1 MNNING
7 LTIEE
12 NTDIVV
18 YGFSVLHRIEFL
30 EFVLQFGMEFEG
42 VDSFLTALMNSK
54 PLTFKNDMKPQY
66 EEFKKYLKEFYAI
79 LLDANNFVDKD
90 NIVFCGLN
98 PIDVLQRV
106 CGLSCIKRKY
116 LYYLKRPEKYI
127 VKNENYIRI
136 KTSKV
141 DGQIVHHNSA
151 WTNYDDFLLSKG
163 IVEKG
168 YGNCII
174 LLIKILGGNIFED
187 NSIWNYPS
195 EGEPVWYR
203 LYRKFNEESL
213 EELRSNNLIPSAQQY
228 LAEMMAIKAQD
239 LLSLIVDTDDIM

>member
-98 PIDVLQRV
+98 PIDVL
-106 CGLSCIKRKY
+106 
-116 LYYLKRPEKYI
+116 
-127 VKNENYIRI
+127 
-136 KTSKV
+136 
-141 DGQIVHHNSA
+141 
-151 WTNYDDFLLSKG
+151 
-163 IVEKG
+163 
-168 YGNCII
+168 
-174 LLIKILGGNIFED
+174 
-187 NSIWNYPS
+187 
-195 EGEPVWYR
+195 
-203 LYRKFNEESL
+203 
-213 EELRSNNLIPSAQQY
+213 
-228 LAEMMAIKAQD
+228 
-239 LLSLIVDTDDIM
+239 